1 MKQVIVDFGKVNLF
15 GHPVELRIYAYGLML
30 VFGFIFGTYLARW
43 RAKRFGEN
51 PEVITSMGLLGLI
64 GGVIGAR
71 GAFVIANWNTDFAW
85 RENPLRE
92 AINVTAGGLIYYG
105 GVALGLLL
113 VFGYMWLRHLP
124 LRRYLDIVAPSIMLG
139 LAFGRA
145 GCTLN
150 GCCFGSRCREDFP
163 LAMRFPYAS
172 TPLILLDKDANV
184 FGGASVSPAFQ
195 HQVNLPPEKGGIDIK
210 SLPDWLFKHDAEG
223 HILRDAEGKIVLKSP
238 SELTAEQARQALKL
252 TALPVQ
258 PAEPFGIVNAL
269 IIMFILLGFSR
280 LRSREGTVFA
290 LLLILYPITRFV
302 LESIRGDNPHNL
314 LRFQFTHNQYTSM
327 VLVILGLVI
336 WRVLWR
342 LPSSAGPFWYERVEL
357 ARQRRMVSSKQRRK
371 KR

>member
-51 PEVITSMGLLGLI
+51 PEVITSVALLGLI
-64 GGVIGAR
+64 GGVVGAR

-113 VFGYMWLRHLP
+113 VFGYMWIRRLP
-124 LRRYLDIVAPSIMLG
+124 LRRYLDIVAPAIMLG

-150 GCCFGSRCREDFP
+150 GCCFGGRCREDFP

-172 TPLILLDKDANV
+172 TPLILLDKRANI
-184 FGGASVSPAFQ
+184 FGGASVSPVFQ
-195 HQVNLPPEKGGIDIK
+195 HQVNTPVERGGIDIK
-210 SLPDWLFKHDAEG
+210 TLPHWLFKHDSEG
-223 HILRDAEGKIVLKSP
+223 RILRDNEGNVVLKSP
-238 SELTAEQARQALKL
+238 SELTDEQARQAVKIR
-252 TALPVQ
+252 ALPVQ
-258 PAEPFGIVNAL
+258 PAEPLGMVNAL

-280 LRSREGTVFA
+280 LRRTEGTVFA
-290 LLLILYPITRFV
+290 LLLILYPITRFT
-302 LESIRGDNPHNL
+302 LESIRGDNPHSL
-314 LRFQFTHNQYTSM
+314 MRLQFTHNQYSSM
-327 VLVILGLVI
+327 VLVVFGLIMWLILS
-336 WRVLWR
+336 R
-342 LPSSAGPFWYERVEL
+342 LPAAAGPFWAERINADEQRRTVSN
-357 ARQRRMVSSKQRRK
+357 RQRRRK
-371 KR
+371 